1 MTILTFTPAMGRVNL
16 QGSIKNPNQKVQID
30 WEVDGSS
37 GSTIC
42 EAWRGQFEI
51 DNLNRAGY
59 KILSVT
65 VHA

>member
-1 MTILTFTPAMGRVNL
+1 MTTLIFKPVNGQINL
-16 QGSIKNPNQKVQID
+16 QGAIKNPNQNVQID

-37 GSTIC
+37 GSTTC

-59 KILSVT
+59 KILSVKVNT
-65 VHA
+65 